1 MAFIVKEV
9 KNGLFYMQLP
19 NGKVVELKPGM
30 EIPPNAT
37 VFGAD
42 TNAPTAE
49 IVIGGGNH
57 PIILKGFEVQVFDA
71 SMFENMKEVHN
82 NQHINHQNNEMQNVH
97 HNIRN
102 HNTNMH
108 NTHHNNWQPTMAE
121 NTNAA
126 QHMATAAGNPAI
138 HMGTDFLQANFEN
151 LNLNFNEI
159 SPNFTSITPI
169 ATTFFNSNSAVVVP
183 VASTPSN
190 VKEFLGVLNNESGI
204 VYEAGLPN
212 GTEAGILPTT
222 VTGNI
227 FSNDTLPVTG
237 ATILNVNGV
246 APNANGIIHIDTNDG
261 NIFELNANTG
271 DYTFTLLHPVKDIV
285 NGVNVNSLTRD
296 FNVNISDNFG
306 HTSTETV
313 AIKIMDDSPTILGN
327 DINVSMDGSNVP
339 HVVAD
344 VNIDSQMV
352 KAAASIAGS
361 ITPETFNTLKGA
373 FLNDISN
380 IKNTIESI
388 VAVNNEN
395 QNYINLLK
403 EYESKIIQYI
413 NNIEMKP
420 AGDEVTLVHLD
431 GSTQNY
437 TVQNGD
443 ILYDRGDGTYLLV
456 SNVQTHYVNP
466 EALQV
471 IDTKLNNFLDNYSQI
486 IPNADLIKTV
496 ANNLLTPDGIDHLK
510 TLISNGEFNIHII
523 ANGMHLAN
531 GLLQINTI
539 GVVADIGTQHIVQ
552 NVTVADPNHLQ
563 HTLTISGNLFDS
575 FGHDGIV
582 YGADGGHIAS
592 IAIGN
597 EVYNF
602 DPNNPTQTIHTT
614 NGDMHVNFLTGDV
627 SLAYNG
633 DPNVPNALDI
643 KEPLTITVVD
653 NDGDSVTKN
662 VTLHFGLNEN
672 IIELPHHIQNI
683 DLGAGNDTI
692 TPVDLAHLPQTLQ
705 NVAHLLGVNQVGTDI
720 DFNNVTNVKN
730 IEVINLD
737 KVDNANINN
746 LSLNDV
752 LNVTDN
758 RNHLVIVGDNDSVN
772 QVNTDGWTKV
782 SETHQTIPV
791 DNQGHTAA
799 ATTYVYTNGH
809 EYVSLTVN
817 DHIDHTG
824 L

>member
-9 KNGLFYMQLP
+9 KNGSFYMQLP
-19 NGKVVELKPGM
+19 DGKVIKLKPGM
-30 EIPPNAT
+30 EILPNAT

-42 TNAPTAE
+42 TNTPDAE
-49 IVIGGGNH
+49 IVITGGNH
-57 PIILKGFEVQVFDA
+57 SIVLKGFEVQVFDA

-82 NQHINHQNNEMQNVH
+82 NQHINQHNEVQNIH
-97 HNIRN
+97 HNIKNN
-102 HNTNMH
+102 HINTQNAH
-108 NTHHNNWQPTMAE
+108 NNNWQPNMAE
-121 NTNAA
+121 NANAP
-126 QHMATAAGNPAI
+126 QHMATAAGNPI
-138 HMGTDFLQANFEN
+138 THMGTDFLQANFEN
-151 LNLNFNEI
+151 LNVNFNEI
-159 SPNFTSITPI
+159 NLNFTNMIPI
-169 ATTFFNSNSAVVVP
+169 ATTFFNSNNNAVIMP
-183 VASTPSN
+183 ILSTVSN
-190 VKEFLGVLNNESGI
+190 VKEFLGILNNESGI
-204 VYEAGLPN
+204 VYEAGLPD
-212 GTEAGILPTT
+212 GTEAGALPTT

-227 FSNDTLPVTG
+227 FANDTLPVTG
-237 ATILNVNGV
+237 VTILNVNGIT
-246 APNANGIIHIDTNDG
+246 PNANGIIHINTPDG
-261 NIFELNANTG
+261 NVFELNANTG
-271 DYTFTLLHPVKDIV
+271 DYTFTLLHPLKDIV
-285 NGVNVNSLTRD
+285 NGIDVNSLVKN
-296 FNVNISDNFG
+296 FNVEISDNFG
-306 HTSTETV
+306 HTSTETI
-313 AIKIMDDSPTILGN
+313 AINVIDDSPVILGN
-327 DINVSMDGSNVP
+327 DINVSMDGNNVP
-339 HVVAD
+339 HIIAD
-344 VNIDSQMV
+344 VDINSQMV
-352 KAAASIAGS
+352 KAVASIAGS
-361 ITPETFNTLKGA
+361 ITPETFDTLKAA

-395 QNYINLLK
+395 QNYINLLRD
-403 EYESKIIQYI
+403 YESKIIQYI

-437 TVQNGD
+437 TVQSGD

-466 EALQV
+466 EALEV

-486 IPNADLIKTV
+486 IPNVDLIKTV
-496 ANNLLTPDGIDHLK
+496 ANSLLTPDGIDHLK
-510 TLISNGEFNIHII
+510 TLIANGEFNIHVI
-523 ANGMHLAN
+523 ANGMHLDN

-539 GVVADIGTQHIVQ
+539 GVTADIGNQHIVQ
-552 NVTVADPNHLQ
+552 SVTLADANHLQ
-563 HTLTISGNLFDS
+563 HTLTISGKLFDV

-602 DPNNPTQTIHTT
+602 DPNSPTQIIHTA

-627 SLAYNG
+627 SLTYNG
-633 DPNVPNALDI
+633 DPNVPTALDI
-643 KEPLTITVVD
+643 KEPLTITIVD
-653 NDGDSVTKN
+653 NDGDSITKN

-672 IIELPHHIQNI
+672 IMELPHHIQNI

-705 NVAHLLGVNQVGTDI
+705 TVAHLLGINQIGTDI

-737 KVDNANINN
+737 KVDNANVNN

-758 RNHLVIVGDNDSVN
+758 RNHLVIIGDNDSVN
-772 QVNTDGWTKV
+772 KVNTDGWTKV